1 MSILSDAEHE
11 AVAKAI
17 QTAEMH
23 TDGEIYAVLARR
35 SDDYFAAAGFAVSF
49 AAIIAACL
57 TALALHYFWVQ
68 ISVEDFALAL
78 AAAYLCALTVLWL
91 VPGVRLWLVS
101 RRTQYDRAHLNAQS
115 QFLARNIHLTK
126 RRTGVLLFVSL
137 AERYAE
143 VVADEA
149 IDLRVKQEEWNGIVA
164 VLIEHARHGRLDEGY
179 IKAIELSG
187 ALLRQH
193 FPKSFKDTNEL
204 HDHMVEL

>member
-1 MSILSDAEHE
+1 MNIMSDAEHE

-17 QTAEMH
+17 QEAETH

-35 SDDYFAAAGFAVSF
+35 SDDYYAAAGFAVSV
-49 AAIIAACL
+49 ATIIGAIL
-57 TALALHYFWVQ
+57 TALALHYYWLEVDVRTFVLAM
-68 ISVEDFALAL
+68 ALAYAGSL
-78 AAAYLCALTVLWL
+78 AVLWFFPDL
-91 VPGVRLWLVS
+91 RLYLVS
-101 RRTQYDRAHLNAQS
+101 RRTQYKRAHLNAAS
-115 QFLARNIHLTK
+115 QFLSRNIHVTK